1 MHGKTALTLTGILP
15 AGAVGETPTISLKRM
30 LPHRLYPAKRQNDQH
45 RNPKRIVADHN
56 FYSYAETVTP
66 TRLCVT
72 GVTVSA

>member
-1 MHGKTALTLTGILP
+1 MHGKTALTRTEILP
-15 AGAVGETPTISLKRM
+15 AGGVEETPTISLKRM